1 MTFRSKLLLLALLL
15 PAISFAQEKYSNEF
29 LNIGVG
35 SRAFGMSQSVIA
47 SANDVT
53 AAYWNPAGLT
63 RMEGPVQAS
72 VMHSEYFAGLAR
84 YDYAGLATAVS
95 DHTAVVSFSVV
106 RFAVDDIP
114 DTSELIDADG
124 NINYDRVRSF
134 SAADYAFILSYARN
148 ARKRR
153 VGPASIGDS
162 ENIDGESQGLSYGGN
177 VKVIHRK
184 VGEYGK
190 SFGFGLDFGIQYLRR
205 HWSFGIMGR
214 DITTTY
220 NSWSYNAEKLSTVY
234 ASTGNNIP
242 RNSTEI
248 TYPRIVLGAA
258 YSTPIN
264 NNFGISAET
273 NLNLTT
279 DGKRNVLIS
288 ADPVSADPTI
298 GIEGNFKKI
307 AFLRAGVGNIQKSK
321 DFEGR
326 DSYQFQPNAG
336 IGIRI
341 KNFSIDYALTDL
353 GNVSDALYS
362 NVFSVRLIFNNPTK

>member
-1 MTFRSKLLLLALLL
+1 MTFRVKLPLIALLIPSL
-15 PAISFAQEKYSNEF
+15 SLAQEKYSNEF

-35 SRAFGMSQSVIA
+35 SRAFGMSQSVVA

-84 YDYAGLATAVS
+84 YDYAGIATAIS

-124 NINYDRVRSF
+124 NINYDRVKSF
-134 SAADYAFILSYARN
+134 SAADYAFILSYARKT
-148 ARKRR
+148 KRQR

-162 ENIDGESQGLSYGGN
+162 ENLDGESLGLSYGGN

-205 HWSFGIMGR
+205 HWSFGLMGR
-214 DITTTY
+214 DITTTF

-234 ASTGNNIP
+234 ASTGNDIP
-242 RNSTEI
+242 KNSTEI

-258 YSTPIN
+258 YSTTIN
-264 NNFGISAET
+264 NNFGISAEM

-279 DGKRNVLIS
+279 DGKRNVLFS

-298 GIEGNFKKI
+298 GLEGSFKKI
-307 AFLRAGVGNIQKSK
+307 AFLRAGIGNIQQST
-321 DFEGR
+321 DFEGKE
-326 DSYQFQPNAG
+326 SYQFQPNAG